1 VAGGW
6 VSSVVDR
13 PVEVPSEP
21 ESDPGVRLDKGTV
34 FVGTVDV
41 GGVVVDGVVDVGTGR
56 L

>member
-6 VSSVVDR
+6 VSSVVR

-21 ESDPGVRLDKGTV
+21 ESDPGERLDKGTV

-41 GGVVVDGVVDVGTGR
+41 GGAVVDGVVEVGTGR